1 VKGRASAI
9 VAGLVFGGAVATAAA
24 QAPTQTPAAQA
35 PTAVQ
40 ALQDPQPARF
50 EPAQTDAKESR
61 YQVGVMERVIESAV
75 EHGATIMRDRLQAAL
90 PAQLLLPESARVRGF
105 RLDGYGL
112 FFDVEVPPVSGTLD
126 ASLLWSLR
134 TLDQNDL
141 GLDSALKALKTYVDS
156 ANDPNLQQAFK
167 RIELQVTPGPGV
179 SMANVSTGARKAAG
193 SAASVPSVSEK
204 RPTIDPIL
212 NDPQEAYHK
221 EVNDAVIDAMLEHS
235 GPLAIAPD
243 EWLTIAER
251 GIQDTARLAPADTD
265 SHTVL
270 IRVNGA
276 TLKAFRMGQITKEE
290 ALTRIEVRVF

>member
-9 VAGLVFGGAVATAAA
+9 VAGLIFGAAVARAGAQTPVA
-24 QAPTQTPAAQA
+24 QAPDRDQKATLSERA
-35 PTAVQ
+35 PDQ
-40 ALQDPQPARF
+40 Q
-50 EPAQTDAKESR
+50 ESR

-90 PAQLLLPESARVRGF
+90 PAQLLLPDNARVRGF

-112 FFDVEVPPVSGTLD
+112 FFDVEVPPIGGSID

-156 ANDPNLQQAFK
+156 ANDPDLQQAFK
-167 RIELQVTPGPGV
+167 RVELQVAPVAGMP
-179 SMANVSTGARKAAG
+179 AIAKVSTGARAATG
-193 SAASVPSVSEK
+193 SAAAMQSSPGNRGAVAA
-204 RPTIDPIL
+204 DPIL
-212 NDPQEAYHK
+212 ADPQEAYHK

-235 GPLAIAPD
+235 GALAIGPD

-251 GIQDTARLAPADTD
+251 GIQETPRLATADTD

-276 TLKAFRMGQITKEE
+276 TLKAFRLGQLTKDE
-290 ALTRIEVRVF
+290 ALKRIEVRVF